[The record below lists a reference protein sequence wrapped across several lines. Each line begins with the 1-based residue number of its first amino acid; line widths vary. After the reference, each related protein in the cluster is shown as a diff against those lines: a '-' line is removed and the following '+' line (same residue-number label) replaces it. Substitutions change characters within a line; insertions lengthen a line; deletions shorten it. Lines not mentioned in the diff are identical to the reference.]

1 MKDFTANMSASEK
14 EDARAVFAYEIAK
27 LICGRASNYL
37 EMLEILDGV
46 KRQFDA
52 ARDLGEL
59 KLDDA
64 PRDKWYMKIKVPE
77 TIASGTSGK

>member
-1 MKDFTANMSASEK
+1 MKNFTADMSASEK
-14 EDARAVFAYEIAK
+14 ENAKAIFSYEIAK
-27 LICGRASNYL
+27 LIHGKASNYL
-37 EMLEILDGV
+37 EMIEILDGV

-77 TIASGTSGK
+77 IIASGTSGK